1 LRKNLIQARTVK
13 ELTQVELS
21 KLIGTSERN
30 YQYIEAGTSNGSLSL
45 WKKLSKVLGQSIDT
59 LLTETNDTNKL

>member
-1 LRKNLIQARTVK
+1 MRKNLIQARTDRK
-13 ELTQVELS
+13 LTQVELS

-45 WKKLSKVLGQSIDT
+45 WKRLSKVLGKDIDS
-59 LLTETNDTNKL
+59 LLSDSVDAD

>member
-1 LRKNLIQARTVK
+1 MRKNLIQARTDRQ
-13 ELTQVELS
+13 LTQVELS

-45 WKKLSKVLGQSIDT
+45 WKKLSKVLGKDIDS
-59 LLTETNDTNKL
+59 LLSDSVDAD